1 MVESADPVGLSAP
14 SVLILFQLE
23 TAIRVAWDCLNEGE
37 EQRLRDW
44 IESHPEYG
52 PIVAR
57 ALELAAEKQA
67 A

>member
-1 MVESADPVGLSAP
+1 MSPPA
-14 SVLILFQLE
+14 VLILFLLE

-44 IESHPEYG
+44 IEAHPDYG
-52 PIVAR
+52 PIAR
-57 ALELAAEKQA
+57 ALEMAKEQA